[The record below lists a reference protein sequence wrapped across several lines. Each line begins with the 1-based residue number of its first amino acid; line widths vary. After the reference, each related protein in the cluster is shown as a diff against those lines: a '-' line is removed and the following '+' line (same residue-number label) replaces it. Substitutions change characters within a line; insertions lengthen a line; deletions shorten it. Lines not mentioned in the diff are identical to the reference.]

1 MAQAAAVRETE
12 AVQWVVEEAAA
23 VVEAEGRAEA
33 AERAVM
39 VTETVLV
46 RAWARA
52 PVPTRHRSKRRPHPI
67 RRRRRWPAARR

>member
-33 AERAVM
+33 AERAV
-39 VTETVLV
+39 TETVSV

-52 PVPTRHRSKRRPHPI
+52 PVPTRHRSSRRPHPI
-67 RRRRRWPAARR
+67 RRRSRWPAARR